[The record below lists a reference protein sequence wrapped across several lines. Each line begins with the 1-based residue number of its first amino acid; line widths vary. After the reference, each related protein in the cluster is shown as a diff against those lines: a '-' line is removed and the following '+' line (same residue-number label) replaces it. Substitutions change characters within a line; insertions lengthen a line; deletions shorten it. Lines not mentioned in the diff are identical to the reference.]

1 MTAQGEEV
9 MLEMTAAD
17 KAREAVLGPEL
28 YKRVRGARLLV
39 VGAGGIGCEL
49 VKDLVMAGFEDLE
62 VVDLDTIDVS
72 NLNRQFLF
80 RAHHVGQ
87 PKAVVARE
95 AVLAFNP
102 RARIV
107 AHHDNIKAP
116 QFGLDYYKVRG
127 EMDGWIGFGAGDIAE
142 MSDGAIE
149 EIEERLSVSR
159 PLPVDPDP
167 PT

>member
-1 MTAQGEEV
+1 MAAAQGEEV

-28 YKRVRGARLLV
+28 YKRVLGARLLV

-49 VKDLVMAGFEDLE
+49 VKDLVMAGFEELE

-102 RARIV
+102 RARVV
-107 AHHDNIKAP
+107 AHHANIKAP
-116 QFGLDYYKVRG
+116 QFGLDYYKVCG
-127 EMDGWIGFGAGDIAE
+127 LIEWTGWLVADDLTE
-142 MSDGAIE
+142 
-149 EIEERLSVSR
+149 
-159 PLPVDPDP
+159 P